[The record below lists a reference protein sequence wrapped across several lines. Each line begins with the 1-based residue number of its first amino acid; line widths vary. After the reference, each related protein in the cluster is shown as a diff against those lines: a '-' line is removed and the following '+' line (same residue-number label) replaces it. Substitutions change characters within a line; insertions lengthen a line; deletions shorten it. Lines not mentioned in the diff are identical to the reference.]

1 MIGTIGNSVIIN
13 SESDF
18 CIKNV
23 GLVKPKSINS
33 NFLIQYFHS
42 TLFQNYLLGKQDG
55 GIQKFISLSGLRNLK
70 IPNPSIEEQTAIAK
84 VLQCAD
90 DELRLLKKKLE
101 QLKEQKKGLM
111 QVLLTG
117 KKRLKY

>member
-13 SESDF
+13 SEPDF

-42 TLFQNYLLGKQDG
+42 TLFQNYLLGKQDDY
-55 GIQKFISLSGLRNLK
+55 SDESEHL
-70 IPNPSIEEQTAIAK
+70 IPAK
-84 VLQCAD
+84 VDSCFD
-90 DELRLLKKKLE
+90 DDFL
-101 QLKEQKKGLM
+101 G
-111 QVLLTG
+111 
-117 KKRLKY
+117 